1 MTFDT
6 KKAVEAWKKAKP
18 LLLTDTGISDFLRK
32 MPADGMSKSYL
43 ADLEKSGKKL
53 DSFMADPK
61 VKAEKKAVACL
72 KQIQDDIKKHVDGVQ
87 ANRKHV
93 MGDMDRV
100 LAESKNYAVEAISKP
115 TREGLMKIW
124 LRITQLERGGR
135 LDPREHDDDPPLRAL
150 MGDWFTAGGLLNEA
164 HTALVKLLELHEK
177 KPLPDFKT
185 LLPQKIKHFGDMRA
199 HLLKVRQAVGNI

>member
-43 ADLEKSGKKL
+43 SDLEKSGKKL
-53 DSFMADPK
+53 DTFMADPK

-93 MGDMDRV
+93 MGDMDGI
-100 LAESKNYAVEAISKP
+100 LAESKNYAVESIKNP
-115 TREGLMKIW
+115 TREGLMKTW

-135 LDPREHDDDPPLRAL
+135 LDPREHDDDPPLKAL
-150 MGDWFTAGGLLNEA
+150 MGDWHTAGGLLNDA
-164 HTALVKLLELHEK
+164 HTSLVKLLELHEK

-185 LLPQKIKHFGDMRA
+185 LLPQKIKHFGDMRT
-199 HLLKVRQAVGNI
+199 HLLKVRQAVGNL